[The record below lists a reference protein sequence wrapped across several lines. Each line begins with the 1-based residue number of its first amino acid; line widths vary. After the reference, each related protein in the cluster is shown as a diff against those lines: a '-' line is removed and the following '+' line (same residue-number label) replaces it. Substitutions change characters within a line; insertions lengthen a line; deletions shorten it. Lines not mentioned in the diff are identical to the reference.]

1 MKRNPHLT
9 WIDLLA
15 LVCFLHYR
23 QELKE
28 ELEMKNLIHDP
39 EFMEIFFL
47 HNSQL

>member
-1 MKRNPHLT
+1 MKWNPHLT
-9 WIDLLA
+9 WINLLA
-15 LVCFLHYR
+15 LVCFLQHR

-47 HNSQL
+47 PNSQL